1 MRGFIQGSLWGMV
14 LGGAG
19 LSFASLVNDL
29 PDYAE
34 GPSTPQLTAPELD
47 LAEPGLNVN
56 LQAGS
61 DASPHFTP
69 ATPLGSTAGDPET
82 APDVSTET
90 AALPQAADVASVIEA
105 PEVTQEPN
113 LSSMMDTPVTAQV
126 ETERTRVLTE
136 QDAVAVDTTPPPAL
150 PVEAPTNTPVTGQSD
165 TVVPDI
171 VVVEAMEEPALAE
184 EEDAAVVA
192 GVPQEP
198 AVTDPPTAQSDT
210 AVVEVVTP
218 VTDTPAVTLEDDNVA
233 DVAEAEETTTET
245 ADARVES
252 AVVPTAPETEPAP
265 AEAALAQALPQVTTS
280 VRINRPGASAEA
292 ADSPPNEVTQES
304 AIPDDAPALL
314 RFAAPFENTQDVPLI
329 SIILID
335 GGEMPDAAAAVA
347 DLGFVPTVVV
357 NGLSASSTALVTSYR
372 AAGVEIAMKAALPEG
387 AQPTDVEVALEAAFA
402 LVPEV
407 AMLFSDGT
415 GAMQDRNVTAQV
427 MQILA
432 DNGQGFVAVQR
443 GLNNAARAAE
453 QVDVPAATVLRDIDG
468 AGEDSR
474 AILRALDQAAFR
486 ARQSGDAVLLGRVTP
501 QTLDALRDWAGNL
514 DPDTLMIAP
523 VSAILLSE

>member
-1 MRGFIQGSLWGMV
+1 MRGFIQGSLWGVV

-19 LSFASLVNDL
+19 LSLASLVNDL

-34 GPSTPQLTAPELD
+34 GPPAPQLTVPELD

-61 DASPHFTP
+61 DASPRFSP
-69 ATPLGSTAGDPET
+69 AVPLGSTADDPET

-90 AALPQAADVASVIEA
+90 AAPPQAADVADVIDA
-105 PEVTQEPN
+105 PEVTQEPD
-113 LSSMMDTPVTAQV
+113 LSSTMDAPVTAQV

-150 PVEAPTNTPVTGQSD
+150 PAEAPTETPVTGQEAD
-165 TVVPDI
+165 PVVPD
-171 VVVEAMEEPALAE
+171 VVAEEVMEEPAVAEVEDAAE
-184 EEDAAVVA
+184 EEA
-192 GVPQEP
+192 VPQEP
-198 AVTDPPTAQSDT
+198 AVTDPSTAQSDA
-210 AVVEVVTP
+210 AVAEDETP
-218 VTDTPAVTLEDDNVA
+218 VTEAPEEDNLPVA
-233 DVAEAEETTTET
+233 AEAEETATTET
-245 ADARVES
+245 ADAPADS
-252 AVVPTAPETEPAP
+252 AVLPAPPETEAAP
-265 AEAALAQALPQVTTS
+265 AETALAQALPQVTTS
-280 VRINRPGASAEA
+280 VRINRPGASDEVAE
-292 ADSPPNEVTQES
+292 SPPNEMTSES
-304 AIPDDAPALL
+304 VIPDDAPALL
-314 RFAAPFENTQDVPLI
+314 RFAAPFENPQDVPLI

-335 GGEMPDAAAAVA
+335 SGEMPDAAAAVA

-357 NGLSASSTALVTSYR
+357 NGLSASSTALVTAYR
-372 AAGVEIAMKAALPEG
+372 ASGIEVAMQADLPEG
-387 AQPTDVEVALEAAFA
+387 AEPTDVEVAFEAAMA

-432 DNGQGFVAVQR
+432 DKGQGFVAVQR

-453 QVDVPAATVLRDIDG
+453 QVDVPTATVLRDIDG

-486 ARQSGDAVLLGRVTP
+486 ARQSGNAVLLGRVTP
-501 QTLDALRDWAGNL
+501 QTLGALRDWAGNV
-514 DPDTLMIAP
+514 DPDTLAIAP